1 MKKSILMILTLV
13 LSTTVFLSACED
25 SDKGSKKPSS
35 DASKNNTY
43 DLVYYEV
50 LNNGDAEDAK
60 TDIAYKEKGSSKVK
74 HYHPSLDHVYEHI
87 IDDGDEKPHVVKDGK
102 KFFIYR
108 PPYMTYGDD
117 DFSGKVEDKSDVKK

>member
-50 LNNGDAEDAK
+50 LNL
-60 TDIAYKEKGSSKVK
+60 
-74 HYHPSLDHVYEHI
+74 SLIHI
-87 IDDGDEKPHVVKDGK
+87 
-102 KFFIYR
+102 
-108 PPYMTYGDD
+108 
-117 DFSGKVEDKSDVKK
+117 

>member
-50 LNNGDAEDAK
+50 LNNGDAEDA
-60 TDIAYKEKGSSKVK
+60 SKVK